1 MSFKREGDDQSQ
13 LNVLKKR
20 RVADLLSNFIPED
33 EATLLKNGR
42 YACLVCSHRPV
53 FDTVNM
59 LAIHRKGKRH
69 SEGVKWFYRK
79 KLELQNEIEKRR
91 HQTYIENDSEQ
102 QNAESSAPLLTQT
115 RKITHHALLRTTP
128 YSSCHKKSSSR
139 TVKAFNSVCSDGQT
153 LHQSTSCLVPSVE
166 VVCSDNTYT
175 VSQEDSNKQ
184 SAERIQGSQH
194 GQAEP
199 ITAQRQKE
207 MEHYLKLKSSGWMQ
221 DKNGKWVKDENVEFD
236 SDEEEPP
243 PLSPSE
249 VL

>member
-128 YSSCHKKSSSR
+128 YSSCHKKSSR